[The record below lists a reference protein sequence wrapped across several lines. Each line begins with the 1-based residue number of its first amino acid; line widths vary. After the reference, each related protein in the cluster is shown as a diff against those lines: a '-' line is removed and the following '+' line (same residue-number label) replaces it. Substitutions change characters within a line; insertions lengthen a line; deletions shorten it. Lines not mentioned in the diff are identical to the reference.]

1 MHGRRPLYL
10 GAWGPCKR
18 MAMKRYGG
26 PVAERSDEDLIAAV
40 VEQRAEALA
49 ALYDRY
55 GGLALGL
62 ATHIVGDR
70 AQAEDVVQEAFLT
83 LWRQAG
89 TFQQGRG
96 AVRTW
101 LLSIVHHRSIDVV
114 RKRKSAPSEPF
125 DVVKHDVATA
135 DTWSDVYASLT
146 QVQIRE
152 ALGQLPVE
160 QRQAIEL
167 AYFGGLTQQ
176 EIATRLNAPLGTV
189 KGRMRLAMHKLQAL
203 LDDLRPA

>member
-1 MHGRRPLYL
+1 
-10 GAWGPCKR
+10 
-18 MAMKRYGG
+18 MAMKRLIG
-26 PVAERSDEDLIAAV
+26 PATERSDEDLIAAV
-40 VEQRAEALA
+40 VAQRADALA

-62 ATHIVGDR
+62 ATRIVGDR
-70 AQAEDVVQEAFLT
+70 GLAEDVVQEAFLT

-101 LLSIVHHRSIDVV
+101 LLSIVHHRSIDVI

-125 DVVKHDVATA
+125 DVVKHDVATG
-135 DTWSDVYASLT
+135 DTWTDVYASLT
-146 QVQIRE
+146 QAQIRE
-152 ALGQLPVE
+152 ALGNLPAE
-160 QRQAIEL
+160 QRQVIEL

-176 EIATRLNAPLGTV
+176 EIASRLSAPLGTV
-189 KGRMRLAMHKLQAL
+189 KGRMRLAMQKLKAL
-203 LDDLRPA
+203 LDELRPA